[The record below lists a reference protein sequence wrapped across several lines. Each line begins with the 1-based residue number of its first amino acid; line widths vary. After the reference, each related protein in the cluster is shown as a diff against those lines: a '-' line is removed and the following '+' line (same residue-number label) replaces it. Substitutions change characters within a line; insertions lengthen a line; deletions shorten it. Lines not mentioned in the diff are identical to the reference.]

1 MTSHAIVSAVI
12 AAGGLDP
19 ESLLQSFGA
28 LGLFLIIF
36 AESGLFF
43 GFFLPGDSLLFT
55 AGLLSSQDKLPALP
69 ILLVGCFI
77 AAVAG
82 DQVGYLFGR
91 KVGPALFRRPD
102 SRIFKQEYIERS
114 QEFFERHGSKTI
126 VLARFVPVV
135 RTFAPIVAGVGKMRY
150 RTFVTYNVVG
160 ALLWAVGIT
169 TLGYVL
175 GDRVPW
181 VEENLELAIFAIIG
195 LSLIPVLIE
204 VIRARR
210 EPKPTPEEL
219 QEHEDEIF
227 GPEVPT
233 D

>member
-1 MTSHAIVSAVI
+1 MPATVI

-19 ESLLQSFGA
+19 EHLLDVAGA
-28 LGLFLIIF
+28 LGLFLIVF

-55 AGLLSSQDKLPALP
+55 AGLLSSQGNLAPLPV
-69 ILLVGCFI
+69 LLLGCFV

-82 DQVGYLFGR
+82 DQVGYVFGR

-135 RTFAPIVAGVGKMRY
+135 RTFAPIVAGVGRMHY
-150 RTFVTYNVVG
+150 RTFLVFNVLG
-160 ALLWAVGIT
+160 GFLWAVGIT

-181 VEENLELAIFAIIG
+181 VEDNLELAILGIIG
-195 LSLIPVLIE
+195 LSLIPVMVE

-210 EPKPTPEEL
+210 APKPTPEEL

-227 GPEVPT
+227 GPEIPT

>member
-1 MTSHAIVSAVI
+1 MN
-12 AAGGLDP
+12 P
-19 ESLLQSFGA
+19 EHLLETFGA
-28 LGLFLIIF
+28 LGLFFIVF

-69 ILLVGCFI
+69 ILLVGCFV

-82 DQVGYLFGR
+82 DQVGFLFGR

-102 SRIFKQEYIERS
+102 SRIFKQEYVERA
-114 QEFFERHGSKTI
+114 QEFFEKHGSKTI

-135 RTFAPIVAGVGKMRY
+135 RTFAPIVAGVGRMHY
-150 RTFVTYNVVG
+150 RTFVSFNVIG
-160 ALLWAVGIT
+160 GLLWAVGIT
-169 TLGYVL
+169 SLGYVL

-181 VEENLELAIFAIIG
+181 VEENLELAILAIVG
-195 LSLIPVLIE
+195 LSVIPITIE
-204 VIRARR
+204 VIRSRR

-219 QEHEDEIF
+219 EAKEAEIF
-227 GPEVPT
+227 DGQDVPVDPE
-233 D
+233 